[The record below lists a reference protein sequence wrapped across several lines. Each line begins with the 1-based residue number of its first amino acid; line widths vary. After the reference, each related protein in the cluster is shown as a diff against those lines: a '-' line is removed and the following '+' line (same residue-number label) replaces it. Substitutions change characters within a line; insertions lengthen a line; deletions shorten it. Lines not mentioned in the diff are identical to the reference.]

1 MNRFFKSVWHMLYD
15 VPKPTVFTVVQIVQI
30 QQSFVFMKEI
40 QININS
46 FQFAI
51 YAPFYLLPV

>member
-1 MNRFFKSVWHMLYD
+1 MNRFFKSVWHMLHD
-15 VPKPTVFTVVQIVQI
+15 VQKSTILTVVQFVQI
-30 QQSFVFMKEI
+30 QQSFVLMEEI
-40 QININS
+40 QINIKS